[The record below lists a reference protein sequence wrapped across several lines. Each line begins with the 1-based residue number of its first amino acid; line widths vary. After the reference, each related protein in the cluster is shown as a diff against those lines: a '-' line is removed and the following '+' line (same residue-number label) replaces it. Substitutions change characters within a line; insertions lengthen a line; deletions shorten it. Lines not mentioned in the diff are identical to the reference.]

1 MKQGLR
7 KEKACVYA
15 LVCSPTSV
23 EETDK
28 EKKKLTENKR
38 NVRSKN
44 QRKHGLQTC
53 LPAGQPCLVWKE
65 KDENREKNKAKA
77 KKVSTKKKDKRRWRK
92 KRKRRQKENKRE
104 SARHLQ
110 SPENAS
116 DHMRKR
122 NRTKGNT
129 ITNIQPETLKR
140 NITSDGPTQAHKTP
154 RGGGNGC
161 LPTTENNTNW
171 HQYSKVPA

>member
-1 MKQGLR
+1 M
-7 KEKACVYA
+7 
-15 LVCSPTSV
+15 
-23 EETDK
+23 
-28 EKKKLTENKR
+28 
-38 NVRSKN
+38 
-44 QRKHGLQTC
+44 
-53 LPAGQPCLVWKE
+53 
-65 KDENREKNKAKA
+65 DE
-77 KKVSTKKKDKRRWRK
+77 K

-140 NITSDGPTQAHKTP
+140 NITSDGPTQAHKTLT
-154 RGGGNGC
+154 RGGIDAC
-161 LPTTENNTNW
+161 QQREKKHTNW
-171 HQYSKVPA
+171 HQYSQKKPVLLHVCLLSSVKGHGLPKTKSEKKNTANLRRNPAAANAIKMSGQKGIQSSIFSIVSIMLHHFPRRAHWHKPQLRQKKYFSAEDI